1 MVAAAILEVWMVAA
15 AILVVVVVVVVVVGG
30 GVVVIILFLRQTMS
44 ILMRIELFCV
54 TSG

>member
-15 AILVVVVVVVVVVGG
+15 AILVVVVVVVVGG